1 MPKQIHRK
9 ICILNI
15 RRVKMPQY
23 VIEREI
29 PGAGDLGQDDLK
41 GISQKSCGVLKD
53 MGTGIEWVHSY
64 VTGDKVYCVYNADNE
79 DLIKEHASTG
89 GFPANKISEV
99 KNVISPKTAD

>member
-1 MPKQIHRK
+1 
-9 ICILNI
+9 
-15 RRVKMPQY
+15 MPQY

-29 PGAGDLGQDDLK
+29 PGAGDLQQADLQ
-41 GISQKSCGVLKD
+41 GISQKSCGILKD

-99 KNVISPKTAD
+99 KNIISPKTAE

>member
-1 MPKQIHRK
+1 
-9 ICILNI
+9 
-15 RRVKMPQY
+15 MPQY

-29 PGAGDLGQDDLK
+29 PGAGKLEKAELQ

-64 VTGDKVYCVYNADNE
+64 VTGDKVYCVYNAENE
-79 DLIKEHASTG
+79 DLIKQHASTG

-99 KNVISPKTAD
+99 KNIISPKTAE